1 MKIALAQLNY
11 HIGNFESNVAKV
23 ISAITEAKSQGA
35 DLVVFS
41 ELSICGYPPR
51 DFLEFNDFI
60 NACEEGIEKIAQT
73 CEGIG
78 AIIGAPSR
86 NTGSKGKGL
95 FNSAY
100 FLNDGKIISVH
111 HKCLLPTYDI
121 FDEYRYFEPGTSCDI
136 IEYQDNKIA
145 ITICEDLW
153 NVGENPMYSNSPM
166 DSLIEQTPELIINI
180 SASPFS
186 YKHRSQRMEAFK
198 GNALKYHLPII
209 FVNHVGAQ
217 TELIFDGGSFVMNAE
232 GELVEELKY
241 FEESISYYDTNDLT
255 IPAISLRETNKISD
269 IHDALVLGIKDYFG
283 KSGLSSAVLGLSG
296 GIDSA
301 VTLALASEALGK
313 EHVRAI
319 LLPSKYS
326 SDHSIADARTL
337 AENLGC
343 AFDII
348 NIDEVSSS
356 VESTLASQFKG
367 TETGITEE
375 NIQARSRGL
384 LLMAL
389 ANKFGYVLLN
399 TSNKSEAAVGYGTLY
414 GDMAGGLSVLG
425 DLYKTDVFKLANFI
439 NRNGEIIPENSITKP
454 PSAELKPDQKD
465 TDSLP
470 EYDILDKI
478 LECYIEQRLG
488 PKEIISRGFDAA
500 LVTRVLKLVNMN
512 EYKRFQTAPTLRV
525 SPKAFG
531 MGRRMPIVG
540 KYLT

>member
-232 GELVEELKY
+232 GELVKELKY

-425 DLYKTDVFKLANFI
+425 DVYKTDVFKLANFI